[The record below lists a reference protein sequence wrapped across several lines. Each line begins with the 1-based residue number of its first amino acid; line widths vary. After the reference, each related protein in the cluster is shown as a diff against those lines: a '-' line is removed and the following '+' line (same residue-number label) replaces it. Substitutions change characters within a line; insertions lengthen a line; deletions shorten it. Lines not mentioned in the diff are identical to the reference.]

1 MVVVE
6 DEKDRVQRNEAGERT
21 MMKRNRAAE
30 ARKTM
35 MMRRLISTRKR
46 TRRPSLRGADGSE
59 RNYYR

>member
-6 DEKDRVQRNEAGERT
+6 DEKDRVQQNEAGERT
-21 MMKRNRAAE
+21 MMKRNRVAE

-35 MMRRLISTRKR
+35 MRRLILTRKR
-46 TRRPSLRGADGSE
+46 TRRPSLRGADVSE